1 MPVDAIYKPNYQNS
15 WALIIGINK
24 YTKASPLEYACNDAN
39 AVTDVLK
46 GNFNFSESNITL
58 LTDEAATRDAIV
70 SAFLELATEKVN
82 PDDRIL
88 FFFAGHGHTVTGKR
102 GEIGFLVPV
111 NGTPDDLT
119 TLIRWDQLTRDAEL
133 IPAKHLLF
141 IMDACYGGLAV
152 TRYVSPGNMRFL
164 KDMLQRYSRQVLTA
178 GKADEVVADAGG
190 PRPGHSV
197 FTGHLLNA
205 LEGEASSQEGILT
218 ANGVMAYVY
227 DRVATDYQSQ
237 QTPHYGFV
245 DGDGDF
251 IFDTSVLEELPEETS
266 KDEDILVEV
275 PPTLH
280 IQQTN
285 QTTKSMADLIKEY
298 LSDSKYRIKLDDLVV
313 NEVRRVLYNTGNDS
327 FPVQTA
333 DVTAKEFVE
342 RLKKYENTLVDLQT
356 IVTLI
361 SKWGGEH
368 DRGIIERIFA
378 RFGDADTG
386 GGGHVVW
393 LSLRWY
399 PVQLLMYS
407 GGIAALEARNYD
419 NLVTVLT
426 TKVGTRHS
434 GDHTQEVIVP
444 VVHEILKVQR
454 TNIFK
459 TLPGHERHYVPRSEY
474 VFKVLQPVLE
484 DLLFLGNSYEILF
497 DKFEVFFALVYAD
510 LTFKDHRIRIW
521 GPPGR
526 FGWKYSSRED
536 ESNPFTDIVIEA
548 TRMKNDWPPL
558 KSGLF
563 RSSYE
568 RFKEIAEGYEESLK
582 GLGWS

>member
-1 MPVDAIYKPNYQNS
+1 MPIEAIYKPNYQNS

-24 YTKASPLEYACNDAN
+24 YTKAPPLGYACNDAT
-39 AVTDVLK
+39 AVADVLK
-46 GNFNFSESNITL
+46 GNFNFCESNITL
-58 LTDEAATRDAIV
+58 LADEAATRDAIV
-70 SAFLELATEKVN
+70 SAFLEFTTKKVN

-88 FFFAGHGHTVTGKR
+88 FFFAGHGHTATGKR

-111 NGTPDDLT
+111 DGTPDDLA

-152 TRYVSPGNMRFL
+152 TRYVPPGSMRFL

-205 LEGEASSQEGILT
+205 LEEGTSNREGITT

-237 QTPHYGFV
+237 QTPHYGSI

-251 IFDTSVLEELPEETS
+251 IFDASALEEISEETG
-266 KDEDILVEV
+266 KGKDILTEV
-275 PPTLH
+275 PPMSH
-280 IQQTN
+280 VQQKN
-285 QTTKSMADLIKEY
+285 QIAKSPADSIKEY
-298 LSDSKYRIKLDDLVV
+298 LSDLKYKIELDDLVV
-313 NEVRRVLYNTGNDS
+313 DEVRRVLYNTGNDS
-327 FPVQTA
+327 FPVHTT
-333 DVTAKEFVE
+333 DVTAEKFAE

-356 IVTLI
+356 IVTLT

-368 DRGIIERIFA
+368 HRGTIERIFSHL
-378 RFGDADTG
+378 GNVVDIG

-393 LSLRWY
+393 LGLRWY

-419 NLVTVLT
+419 NLATVLT
-426 TKVGTRHS
+426 TKVGATHS
-434 GDHTQEVIVP
+434 GNHTEEVIVP
-444 VVHEILKVQR
+444 AVRGILKVKR
-454 TNIFK
+454 AHMFK
-459 TLPGHERHYVPRSEY
+459 TLPGHERHYVPGSEY

-497 DKFEVFFALVYAD
+497 DKFEVFFALAYAD
-510 LTFKDHRIRIW
+510 SIFEKRRRIW

-526 FGWKYSSRED
+526 FGWKYGSRGR
-536 ESNPFTDIVIEA
+536 ESDPFTAIVIEA
-548 TRMKNDWPPL
+548 DRMKNDWPPL

-568 RFKEIAEGYEESLK
+568 RFKEIAGGYEKLLK
-582 GLGWS
+582 ELDWS

>member
-1 MPVDAIYKPNYQNS
+1 MPVEAIYKPDYQNS

-24 YTKASPLEYACNDAN
+24 YTKAPPLGYACNDAN
-39 AVTDVLK
+39 AVADVLK

-58 LTDEAATRDAIV
+58 LADEAATRDAIV
-70 SAFLELATEKVN
+70 SAFLEFTTKKVN

-88 FFFAGHGHTVTGKR
+88 FFFAGHGHTATGKR

-111 NGTPDDLT
+111 DGTPDDLT

-152 TRYVSPGNMRFL
+152 TRYVPPGSMRFL

-205 LEGEASSQEGILT
+205 LEEEASNREGILT

-237 QTPHYGFV
+237 QTPHYGFI

-251 IFDTSVLEELPEETS
+251 IFDTSALEEISEETS
-266 KDEDILVEV
+266 KGKDILTEV
-275 PPTLH
+275 PPMSH
-280 IQQTN
+280 VQQKN
-285 QTTKSMADLIKEY
+285 QIAKSTADSIKEY
-298 LSDSKYRIKLDDLVV
+298 LSDLKYKIKLDDLVV
-313 NEVRRVLYNTGNDS
+313 NEVRRVLYNTRNDS
-327 FPVQTA
+327 FPVQTTG
-333 DVTAKEFVE
+333 VTAKEFAQ
-342 RLKKYENTLVDLQT
+342 RLKKYENTLIDLQA

-361 SKWGGEH
+361 SKWGDEH
-368 DRGIIERIFA
+368 HRGIMERIFT
-378 RFGDADTG
+378 RLGDVGTG
-386 GGGHVVW
+386 GGGSVVW
-393 LSLRWY
+393 LGLRWY

-419 NLVTVLT
+419 NLAAVLT
-426 TKVGTRHS
+426 TKVATRHS

-444 VVHEILKVQR
+444 AVHEILEVQR
-454 TNIFK
+454 TDIFK
-459 TLPGHERHYVPRSEY
+459 TLPGYERHYVPRSEY
-474 VFKVLQPVLE
+474 LFKVLQPVLE

-497 DKFEVFFALVYAD
+497 DKFEVFFALVYAN
-510 LTFKDHRIRIW
+510 LTFEDHRIRIW

-536 ESNPFTDIVIEA
+536 ESNPFTNIVIEA
-548 TRMKNDWPPL
+548 ARMKNDWPPL

-563 RSSYE
+563 QSSYE
-568 RFKEIAEGYEESLK
+568 RFKEIAEGYEELLK
-582 GLGWS
+582 GLHWF